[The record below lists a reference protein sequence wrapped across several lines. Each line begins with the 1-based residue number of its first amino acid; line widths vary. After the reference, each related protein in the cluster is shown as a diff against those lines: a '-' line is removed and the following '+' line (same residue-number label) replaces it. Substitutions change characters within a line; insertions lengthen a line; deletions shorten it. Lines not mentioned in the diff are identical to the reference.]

1 MEGNSLEKMCADV
14 RDHYL
19 ASLPQLSVQ
28 KQFHFLSRAYL
39 WTRKAEY
46 YEKLLSIRTVW
57 WERFPRVCARL
68 ALIAPDASR
77 NPLVK
82 GKKYRLPYIEAYRD
96 IGAYNRFFFMCL
108 FDSTIFN
115 GKAFEENITILDRAH
130 HRALYEK
137 LLHDME
143 ALHILSTTAVNF
155 LLLSHHFFPELPS
168 PSHSLRTALTHKVE
182 ISPLDNADATVYFAH
197 HVIIGVSLFY
207 SRDISNEDMPLCTE
221 MLAIS
226 EEIIDTSYDEMSLD
240 HKCELLVCAAMLNH
254 ESRLEERIKEE
265 LLSSQAPHAPYFI
278 NTLNA
283 HRKAETPSLGNKEH
297 TNILA
302 LMAYL
307 GRESL

>member
-1 MEGNSLEKMCADV
+1 MEGNSFEKMCTEV
-14 RDHYL
+14 RDYYL

-46 YEKLLSIRTVW
+46 YEKLLSIRDEW
-57 WERFPRVCARL
+57 WIRFPRVCARL
-68 ALIAPDASR
+68 ALITTDAPR
-77 NPLVK
+77 KPILK

-115 GKAFEENITILDRAH
+115 GKAFEENVAIIDRAH

-137 LLHDME
+137 LSHDME

-155 LLLSHHFFPELPS
+155 LLLSHHFFPELTS
-168 PSHSLRTALTHKVE
+168 PYESLRSALTHKVE
-182 ISPLDNADATVYFAH
+182 LSLLDSADATVYFAH

-207 SRDISNEDMPLCTE
+207 SKDINDEYIPLCTE
-221 MLAIS
+221 MLAVS
-226 EEIIDTSYDEMSLD
+226 EEIINTSYDRMSLD
-240 HKCELLVCAAMLNH
+240 HKCELLVCAALLH
-254 ESRLEERIKEE
+254 QESSLEERIKEE
-265 LLSSQAPHAPYFI
+265 LLGSQAPHAPYFV
-278 NTLNA
+278 NTLNE
-283 HRKAETPSLGNKEH
+283 HRKAEISSLGNKEH

-307 GRESL
+307 GKEAL